1 MSPARLK
8 LNLSDMTERL
18 RLRVTGMTCGG
29 CENAVRRAVAK
40 LDGVR
45 EVTASHKDERVEVVY
60 EEGRADRTQITKAIE
75 AIGYTVVG

>member
-1 MSPARLK
+1 MSPAGLK

-18 RLRVTGMTCGG
+18 QLRVTGMTCGG

-60 EEGRADRTQITKAIE
+60 EEGRADRTAITKAIE